1 MSVRRRRLEARDPV
15 VAGWGMMRFGRVEDG
30 STPRDWVRD
39 VCRDALARAGLE
51 PRDIDL
57 VIIACESDHL
67 TLQLSPSA
75 LLTDEIGL
83 VPKEAVR
90 VESGGASGASAVRTG
105 VVHLLSGVARRVLI
119 CGFEHAA
126 SHLKSADVRLLL
138 GLSFDADVEGWSGVT
153 TANLYALS
161 IQLHMRR
168 LGTTRRQIAAVAVK
182 NRRNALANPFAH
194 RPGQVTV
201 EDVLASRSVSTPY
214 NVLDCSPLSD
224 GAAALVLGH
233 DDALPASDEPR
244 VAITGSGC
252 ATDHVRIGDRAD
264 PSRFAS
270 KTRSVQEACKQAG
283 IDDPANEIDVAEI
296 YDAFAGAEI
305 QGLEALGL
313 AIEGHAA
320 RALECGEFDVD
331 GTLPVNLS
339 GGLIGQGGAPGA
351 VGIAQVITTA
361 RLLAGDYPLH
371 PTLRAPRRG
380 LTDAHGGVA
389 TVSVTH
395 VLERFE

>member
-1 MSVRRRRLEARDPV
+1 MSASRRRLEARDPV
-15 VAGWGMMRFGRVEDG
+15 VAGWGMMRFGRVDDG
-30 STPRDWVRD
+30 STPRDWVRH
-39 VCRDALARAGLE
+39 VCGDALERAGLE

-57 VIIACESDHL
+57 VVIACESDHL

-75 LLTDEIGL
+75 LLADEIGL

-105 VVHLLSGVARRVLI
+105 VIHLLSGRARRVLV

-138 GLSFDADVEGWSGVT
+138 GLSFDADIEGWTGVAT
-153 TANLYALS
+153 TNLYALS

-182 NRRNALANPFAH
+182 NRGNALANPLAH
-194 RPGQVTV
+194 RPGRISV
-201 EDVLASRSVSTPY
+201 EEVLASRCVSTPY

-224 GAAALVLGH
+224 GAAALILGC
-233 DDALPASDEPR
+233 DDALPASGKPV

-252 ATDHVRIGDRAD
+252 ATDHVRIGDRPD

-270 KTRSVQEACKQAG
+270 KALSVREACEQAL

-305 QGLEALGL
+305 QGLEALQL
-313 AIEGHAA
+313 AKEGHAA
-320 RALECGEFDVD
+320 PALESGAFDAD
-331 GTLPVNLS
+331 GHLPVNLS

-361 RLLAGDYPLH
+361 RVLSGDYPVR
-371 PTLRAPRRG
+371 PASRVPRRG

-395 VLERFE
+395 VLERFD